1 MLERSDTI
9 KNEALEPI
17 TFVLVYPLYVYIILQ
32 SIQLCLWGSPGYSTA
47 ALKRGGKCPDT
58 ESCIGWNL

>member
-17 TFVLVYPLYVYIILQ
+17 TFVLVYTLYVCIILQ
-32 SIQLCLWGSPGYSTA
+32 SIQPCLWGSPGYSTA
-47 ALKRGGKCPDT
+47 APKRGGKCRDT
-58 ESCIGWNL
+58 ERCI